1 MVSSVSETEQTDEQL
16 AAVAARRGDSDRA
29 LRAARDAFERLYRR
43 HAPLLLAFLSARA
56 RPSDRDDLHQEV
68 WRRAWDHLPQR
79 FHGGNFGAWLYQIAR
94 NALIDYGRKRKAE
107 DLADPELVPDGR
119 VGRSDDRLVEH
130 ERMEALRGCL
140 EKLSAPA
147 AAVVRARLAGEE
159 YPELCQRLGMK
170 SGQAYKLFHSA
181 KDQLKT
187 CVERALE

>member
-1 MVSSVSETEQTDEQL
+1 
-16 AAVAARRGDSDRA
+16 
-29 LRAARDAFERLYRR
+29 
-43 HAPLLLAFLSARA
+43 
-56 RPSDRDDLHQEV
+56 
-68 WRRAWDHLPQR
+68 
-79 FHGGNFGAWLYQIAR
+79 
-94 NALIDYGRKRKAE
+94 
-107 DLADPELVPDGR
+107 
-119 VGRSDDRLVEH
+119 LVEH
-130 ERMEALRGCL
+130 ERMEALRDCL